1 MSSRIRVGV
10 VGAGANTRHLHIPR
24 LQAIDGVE
32 VVSVCNRS
40 HASGARVAAEFGI
53 PQVLPTWRAVVESDD
68 VDAVVIGT
76 WPYLHEPVTIAALE
90 AGKHV
95 LCEARMARDAAE
107 ARRMLGASRAH
118 PDLVAQIVPSPMTLK
133 VDRTIQRLM
142 ADGLL
147 GELLVVDA
155 RVSTGFLDRDAPLHW
170 RQDADLSGRNIM
182 SMGIWYEAMMRWVG
196 TARRVSAMGRTFVPR
211 RRDASGVMRDAL
223 VPEHIDITGELH
235 CGAQLH
241 LQVSAVMGLSGG
253 SEIYLCG
260 SDGTIRFDSE
270 TDTVWAGRRGDD
282 ALAEVEVRSEEAQSW
297 RVEDEFVGAIRGEE
311 EIVLTPFTVGLQYME
326 FTDAVSR
333 SLTTGCVVP
342 VEPA

>member
-1 MSSRIRVGV
+1 MSTRIRVGV
-10 VGAGANTRHLHIPR
+10 VGAGANTRQMHVPR

-32 VVSVCNRS
+32 VVNVCNRS

-53 PQVLPTWRAVVESDD
+53 PEVLPTWRAVVDSD

-76 WPYLHEPVTIAALE
+76 WPYLHEPVTVAALQ

-95 LCEARMARDAAE
+95 LCEARMACDAAE
-107 ARRMLGASRAH
+107 ARRMLAASRAR
-118 PDLVAQIVPSPMTLK
+118 PELVAQIVPSPMTLR
-133 VDRTIQRLM
+133 VDRTIQRLI

-147 GELLVVDA
+147 GDLLVVEA

-170 RQDADLSGRNIM
+170 RQDAGLSGRNIM
-182 SMGIWYEAMMRWVG
+182 SMGIWYEALMRWVG

-211 RRDASGVMRDAL
+211 RRDASGVLRDAL
-223 VPEHIDITGELH
+223 VPEHVDVTAELH

-241 LQVSAVMGLSGG
+241 LQVSAAAGLGG
-253 SEIYLCG
+253 ASEVYLFG
-260 SDGTIRFDSE
+260 SDGTIRYDGAADS
-270 TDTVWAGRRGDD
+270 VWAGRRGDD
-282 ALAEVEVRSEEAQSW
+282 ALAQAAVRPDESQSW

-326 FTDAVSR
+326 FTDAVGR
-333 SLTTGCVVP
+333 SLATGCVVP

>member
-1 MSSRIRVGV
+1 MSNRIRVGV

-40 HASGARVAAEFGI
+40 HASGARVAEEFGI
-53 PQVLPTWRAVVESDD
+53 PEVLTTWREVVDSD

-76 WPYLHEPVTIAALE
+76 WPYLHEQVTVAALN

-95 LCEARMARDAAE
+95 LCEARMARDSAE
-107 ARRMLGASRAH
+107 ARRMLAASRAH
-118 PDLVAQIVPSPMTLK
+118 PDLVAQIVPSPMTVR

-142 ADGLL
+142 ADGVL

-170 RQDADLSGRNIM
+170 RQDTDLSGRNIM

-196 TARRVSAMGRTFVPR
+196 TARRLSAMGRTFVTR
-211 RRDASGVMRDAL
+211 RQDASGVLRDAL
-223 VPEHIDITGELH
+223 VPEHIDITSELH

-253 SEIYLCG
+253 SQIHLCG
-260 SDGTIRFDSE
+260 SDGTIRFDSD
-270 TDTVWAGRRGDD
+270 TDTVWAGRNGDD
-282 ALAEVEVRSEEAQSW
+282 ALTEVEVRPEEEQSW

-311 EIVLTPFTVGLQYME
+311 EIVLTPFKIGLQYME

-333 SLTTGCVVP
+333 SLTTGRVVA

>member
-1 MSSRIRVGV
+1 MGTRIRVGV
-10 VGAGANTRHLHIPR
+10 VGAGANTRGMHIPR

-40 HASGARVAAEFGI
+40 HASSARVAAEFGI
-53 PQVLPTWRAVVESDD
+53 PEVLPSWQAVVESE

-76 WPYLHEPVTIAALE
+76 WPYLHEPVTVAALQ

-107 ARRMLGASRAH
+107 ARRMLAASRAR
-118 PDLVAQIVPSPMTLK
+118 PELVAQIVPSPMTLR
-133 VDRTIQRLM
+133 VDGTMQRLV
-142 ADGLL
+142 AERFL
-147 GELLVVDA
+147 GDLLVVEA

-211 RRDASGVMRDAL
+211 RRDASGVLRDAL
-223 VPEHIDITGELH
+223 VPEHVDVTAELH

-241 LQVSAVMGLSGG
+241 LQVSAVAGLGGG
-253 SEIYLCG
+253 SEVYLFG
-260 SDGTIRFDSE
+260 SDGTIRYDGD

-282 ALAEVEVRSEEAQSW
+282 ALAEVAVRPDEARSW
-297 RVEDEFVGAIRGEE
+297 RVEDEFVGAIRGQEE
-311 EIVLTPFTVGLQYME
+311 VVLTPFTVGLQYME
-326 FTDAVSR
+326 FTDAVAR
-333 SLTTGCVVP
+333 SLAAGCVVP

>member
-1 MSSRIRVGV
+1 MGTRIRVGV
-10 VGAGANTRHLHIPR
+10 VGAGANTRGMHIPR

-53 PQVLPTWRAVVESDD
+53 PEVLPSWRAVVESE

-76 WPYLHEPVTIAALE
+76 WPYLHEPVTVAALQ

-107 ARRMLGASRAH
+107 ARRMLAASRAR
-118 PDLVAQIVPSPMTLK
+118 PELVAQIVPSPMTLR
-133 VDRTIQRLM
+133 VDGTMQRLV
-142 ADGLL
+142 AERFL
-147 GELLVVDA
+147 GDLLVVEA

-211 RRDASGVMRDAL
+211 RRDASGALRDAL
-223 VPEHIDITGELH
+223 VPEHVDVTAELH

-241 LQVSAVMGLSGG
+241 LQVSAVAGLGGG
-253 SEIYLCG
+253 SEVYLFG
-260 SDGTIRFDSE
+260 SDGTIRYDGD

-282 ALAEVEVRSEEAQSW
+282 ALAEVAVRPDEARSW
-297 RVEDEFVGAIRGEE
+297 RVEDEFVGAIRGQEE
-311 EIVLTPFTVGLQYME
+311 VVLTPFTVGLQYME
-326 FTDAVSR
+326 FTDAVGR
-333 SLTTGCVVP
+333 SLAAGCVVP

>member
-1 MSSRIRVGV
+1 MGTRIRVGV
-10 VGAGANTRHLHIPR
+10 VGAGANTRGMHIPR

-53 PQVLPTWRAVVESDD
+53 LEVLPSWQAVVESE

-76 WPYLHEPVTIAALE
+76 WPYLHEPVTVAALQ

-107 ARRMLGASRAH
+107 ARRMLAASRAR
-118 PDLVAQIVPSPMTLK
+118 PELVAQIVPSPMTLR
-133 VDRTIQRLM
+133 VDGTMQRLV
-142 ADGLL
+142 AERFL
-147 GELLVVDA
+147 GDLLVVEA

-211 RRDASGVMRDAL
+211 RRDASGVLRDAL
-223 VPEHIDITGELH
+223 VPEHVDVTAELH

-241 LQVSAVMGLSGG
+241 LQVSAVAGLGGG
-253 SEIYLCG
+253 SEVYLFG
-260 SDGTIRFDSE
+260 SDGTIRYDGD

-282 ALAEVEVRSEEAQSW
+282 ALAEVAVRPDEARSW
-297 RVEDEFVGAIRGEE
+297 RVEDEFVGAIRGQEE
-311 EIVLTPFTVGLQYME
+311 VVLTPFTVGLQYME
-326 FTDAVSR
+326 FTDAVAR
-333 SLTTGCVVP
+333 SLAAGCVVP